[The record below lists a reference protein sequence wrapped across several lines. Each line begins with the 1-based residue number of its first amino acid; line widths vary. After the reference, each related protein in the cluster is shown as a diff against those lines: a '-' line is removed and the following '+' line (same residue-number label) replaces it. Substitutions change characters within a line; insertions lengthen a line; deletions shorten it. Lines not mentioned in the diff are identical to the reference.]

1 MLQIKIAVAD
11 SRKAGRWK
19 NETWNWQTFTER
31 CAETRRTDETLS
43 DYLNMPKD
51 RQSDIKDVGGF
62 VGGHLTDE
70 TAGRTKSNIALR
82 SCLTLD
88 IDHAPVDLWE
98 RFAKAYTG
106 AAVCYSTHKH
116 TPDSPR
122 LRLVIPFD
130 RDTTPEEYQAVSRM
144 FCKNAGLLDYADR
157 TTHDINRL
165 FFWASTS
172 ADGEFF
178 SKRQEGGPLN
188 VDGVL
193 SSYADWR
200 DLSQWPTSTAEA
212 DEVRAATDKAQD
224 PTDKPGIIGA
234 FCRTYT
240 MPEAIEKFLPDVYE
254 ACDTAGG
261 DRYTYKGGSTSGG
274 AILYEDKFLFSHHE
288 SDPAG
293 GQLHNAF
300 DLVRLHK
307 FGRLDSKA
315 KPGTPHNKLP
325 SYIAM
330 QDLCITD
337 PKTKL
342 TMMREKTQAAA
353 DDFADI
359 ETNDSAGDWLA
370 DLATDRKGN
379 TLNTLNNLKLIIL
392 NDEVLKRVRYDIFAR
407 RDITDAQQLTPADG
421 NRLVNDEVL
430 GKIAERIETTY
441 GIKSNPKKVKELLA
455 GTARERGFNPVKDF
469 ITSTQW
475 DGVKRVETL
484 LIDYLGARDNAANRE
499 VTRKW
504 IVAAVARVFN
514 PGCTFQNVLTLTGP
528 QGIGKST
535 FLRTLS
541 GGGDWFCDT
550 LCAADYDPK
559 RVEATQ
565 GAWIVE
571 IGELNGLSRSEWQ
584 AFKGYISRNDDRCRA
599 AYAYTRADNP
609 RQYVFAATTNDTAF
623 LREADKGNRR
633 WWVVP
638 AAGKGEVKDWL
649 GQLSDEVPQI
659 WAEAYQIYLN
669 GEDICNVSK
678 PTAEYMAKMQW
689 EFSEDADDPT
699 PGMIDAFLDVLLPAD
714 WDTRGELE
722 RRAYIRRRDPLDAT
736 GTVRRDKICAVVY
749 LSEREGVERKDK
761 GYKAASM
768 KFNSHMRGKSDWVA
782 SGDNKI
788 DFGIYGRLRGYV
800 RRVGDAPDD
809 DDI

>member
-1 MLQIKIAVAD
+1 MRQIKIAVAD
-11 SRKAGRWK
+11 SRKSGRWS
-19 NETWNWQTFTER
+19 NEIWDWEIFTER
-31 CAETRRTDETLS
+31 CADTQRTDETLS
-43 DYLNMPKD
+43 DYLNMTKD
-51 RQSDIKDVGGF
+51 RQTGIKDVGGF
-62 VGGHLTDE
+62 VGGHLTDG
-70 TAGRTKSNIALR
+70 TTGRTKANIALR

-88 IDHAPVDLWE
+88 IDHAPADLWD

-116 TPDSPR
+116 TPESPR
-122 LRLVIPFD
+122 LRIVVPFD
-130 RDTTPEEYQAVSRM
+130 RDTSPEEYQAVSRM
-144 FCKNAGLLDYADR
+144 FCKDAGLLEYADR

-165 FFWASTS
+165 FFWPSTS
-172 ADGEFF
+172 ADAEFF
-178 SKRQEGGPLN
+178 SKRQKGEPLN
-188 VDGVL
+188 VDEVL
-193 SSYADWR
+193 SRYADWHDR
-200 DLSQWPTSTAEA
+200 SQWPTSTAEA

-240 MPEAIEKFLPDVYE
+240 MPEAIEKYLPDIYE
-254 ACDTAGG
+254 PCDTAGG

-293 GQLHNAF
+293 GALHNAF

-307 FGRLDSKA
+307 FGQLDSKA

-330 QDLCITD
+330 QDLCINDT
-337 PKTKL
+337 KTKL
-342 TMMREKTQAAA
+342 TVMKEKTQAAA

-359 ETNDSAGDWLA
+359 ETESGAGDWLA

-392 NDEVLKRVRYDIFAR
+392 NDEVLKRVRYDQFAR
-407 RDITDAQQLTPADG
+407 RDVTDVPQFFGADG
-421 NRLVNDEVL
+421 RRYIDDCAL
-430 GKIAERIETTY
+430 GKIALHIEAKYSLKT
-441 GIKSNPKKVKELLA
+441 NFKKVKEML
-455 GTARERGFNPVKDF
+455 TATATLHGFNPVKDF

-475 DGVKRVETL
+475 DGRKRVETL
-484 LIDYLGARDNAANRE
+484 LIDYLGAVDNAVNRE

-528 QGIGKST
+528 QGLGKSA
-535 FLRTLS
+535 FLRTLA

-550 LCAADYDPK
+550 LCAADKDQK
-559 RVEATQ
+559 RNEDAQ

-571 IGELNGLSRSEWQ
+571 IGELNGLSRAEWQ
-584 AFKGYISRNDDRCRA
+584 AFKGYISRNEDRGRA
-599 AYAYTRADNP
+599 AWAYTRADNP

-633 WWVVP
+633 WWIVP
-638 AAGKGEVKDWL
+638 VSGNGEVKDWITR
-649 GQLSDEVPQI
+649 LSDEVPQI

-689 EFSEDADDPT
+689 DYSEDANDPM
-699 PGMIDAFLDVLLPAD
+699 PGMIDAFLDTLLPTD
-714 WDTRGELE
+714 WETRNESE
-722 RRAYIRRRDPLDAT
+722 RRTYFRSRDMLDAV
-736 GTVRRDKICAVVY
+736 GSMRRDKICAVVY
-749 LSEREGVERKDK
+749 LYEKEGIQRKDK
-761 GYKAASM
+761 GYKAAAQ
-768 KFNSHMRGKSDWVA
+768 KFNSIMRGKSDW
-782 SGDNKI
+782 SECDRI
-788 DFGIYGRLRGYV
+788 DFTIYGRQRGYV
-800 RRVGDAPDD
+800 RKPTPTDE